1 MRKYLLSIV
10 RKFSLVVCTLLLVF
24 LFVKLLSNYSERFEE
39 TKKRY
44 GKNDK
49 GVCSAIN
56 LTKDVSSEDLSNV
69 LKVNNYISDKDTDFV
84 AKFISEK
91 LKNGKTLSTLY
102 DLNKHVWQ
110 IPVSLIDSTGS
121 VNYVEKAKK
130 SKKDIGQD
138 DEYYAKKNSSLQDSV
153 KVVESNTGMIRIKIT
168 EKIDNV
174 GFVNKLLKNNQR
186 PCEGVLVRLSEQKID
201 SLNKSER
208 ITKAWGKTNKE
219 GYCTFYGLDPN
230 LSYSVL
236 PIKEGYEYGTAKG
249 TIGGNL
255 SFAIDDQK
263 SLKDKV
269 VDWCM
274 GESENALEC
283 SFVQQEHKIRIFDAF
298 TLKHIKEDGT
308 LTIRSPEDFE
318 STLVNYV
325 ALFFAFWWGLFAFVR
340 IKKKTIDTT
349 VMSIL
354 MMLSGLCL
362 LTMFSLNDPLTD
374 KLLGVEMA
382 QGIIAGVVII
392 ILLQRFNF
400 VELYQNKTTIDV
412 GRWCIIGSFLWIIG
426 LLVLFVKIEIVKYI
440 SVLLFVVFGIAW
452 IQNRRYKKSKECNLI
467 IDFDITIDFVRWL
480 FLPFKQKV
488 SALTSILESKNV
500 GSVLKC
506 VVICAIIPIIILH
519 LLMLFVKWLFLPFW
533 QKNAWFISGASS
545 TKTSKKISSVIVFVV
560 IALLH
565 LLMLIPMAIVN
576 VFKDVKGCGY
586 LLLALLLTLLL
597 FTPLGEAVGGMKVN
611 LNLGVIKFQPSEI
624 SKYLIILFI
633 AGFFSVN
640 ANKIVQFSER
650 GNTNLFASK
659 LKMMISI
666 FVGLGILMG
675 LYLVLGDMGPA
686 LVLAFTFI
694 ILYSVIKSKIDLENL
709 NTEDSLKKIFTC
721 DFAMLIYGVLS
732 FTVFLCVGNMLGK
745 GNMGVF
751 CLLWFGVWILMGIAK
766 KQIFET
772 PIFFN
777 FIVAAFIF
785 GGSILGNIGFDSVA
799 DRLDGRNEMCVNTWG
814 TLPIDGNTADAGENT
829 QVAEGLWGLA
839 SGGLWGQGLGNGSP
853 HFIPAFHTDMILE
866 SVGEQLGFVGI
877 FVIILLLAILL
888 RKTIVLGYRTSHPF
902 AFYLCTGIA
911 IVTAIQFIIIS
922 LGSTGIIPLTGVT
935 VPFFSYGKVSMILN
949 LAAYGVVLSIASHTK
964 QEETQENKEVAK
976 LTRQNIGKYNY
987 SVSLLS
993 WAYCILALM
1002 ICGVFFYYQFLN
1014 RNNILI
1020 KPVYV
1025 NNSSGIPIV
1034 EYNPRIEQLTRKMHS
1049 GDIYDRNGVLLATS
1063 DKTKLR
1069 EFKNIY
1075 SDLALECDTL
1085 KMQQRYYPFGKHL
1098 AFMLGDRNSDLFIFN
1113 GSEDN
1118 GYLAETRHFSE
1129 LRGFNNRLDQNGKKC
1144 PTVELS
1150 TKSMQIDKWHSSD
1163 NEYKGTVNLFNYSA
1177 LIPYLKDGVNDD
1189 RIRDF
1194 NNRDESWWN
1203 IGKIKPKDIHLT
1215 IDAKLQTKLQKDIT
1229 EFIKDVCADKIK
1241 VGKEHEKFKR
1251 YRNLIRASIVVLDAE
1266 NGDLLASA
1274 NYPLPSYERLKDE
1287 IVEIHGVRMLPTYS
1301 DKGKLTNWTA
1311 YTDIDLGLIYPT
1323 APGSTAKVMSALAAL
1338 KKCGVVA
1345 ADSNNRDYSYV
1356 VFDSQKVGDEPAG
1369 EINMKKAIVKSSN
1382 CYFINLVND
1391 YDLYKELSYIYR
1403 TVGTEVNKKKSY
1415 GLFYSD
1421 STKVE
1426 EFYDVFNDHNIE
1438 NAISKYNRYIESGD
1452 KSPMK
1457 DAIWQWTWGQ
1467 GDLAA
1472 TPLSMARVASIVAN
1486 DGKMVASKYIIEDE
1500 VDKIF
1505 VVKPKEAKLL
1515 GFMMEEEAETHV
1527 SSALIKSKNN
1537 FIGGKTGTA
1546 NRHLFDKDGVLKDR
1560 SNDAWYICYVK
1571 DKTNTSKNTIAI
1583 AVRIERGQSS
1593 TAAKLLVK
1601 NRVLN
1606 SLADCGYINKD

>member
-44 GKNDK
+44 GKNNK

-110 IPVSLIDSTGS
+110 MPVSLIDSIGS

-153 KVVESNTGMIRIKIT
+153 KVESNTGMIRIKIT

-308 LTIRSPEDFE
+308 LTIRSPEDFK

-325 ALFFAFWWGLFAFVR
+325 ALFFAVWWGLFAFVR

-452 IQNRRYKKSKECNLI
+452 IQNRRYKKSMECNLI

-519 LLMLFVKWLFLPFW
+519 LLMFFIKWLFLPFW

-545 TKTSKKISSVIVFVV
+545 TKTLKKISSVIVFVV
-560 IALLH
+560 AFLPIALLH
-565 LLMLIPMAIVN
+565 LLMFIPMAMVN

-694 ILYSVIKSKIDLENL
+694 ILYSIIKSKVDLENL
-709 NTEDSLKKIFTC
+709 NEEDSLKKIFTC

-732 FTVFLCVGNMLGK
+732 FIVFLCVGNMLG
-745 GNMGVF
+745 NMGVF
-751 CLLWFGVWILMGIAK
+751 CLLWLGVWILMGIAR

-814 TLPIDGNTADAGENT
+814 TLPIDGNSADAGENT

-888 RKTIVLGYRTSHPF
+888 RKTIVLGYRASHPF

-964 QEETQENKEVAK
+964 QDEIQENKEVTK

-1002 ICGVFFYYQFLN
+1002 ICGVFLYYQFLN

-1034 EYNPRIEQLTRKMHS
+1034 EYNPRIEQLTQKMYS

-1069 EFKNIY
+1069 GFKDIY

-1085 KMQQRYYPFGKHL
+1085 KMQQRYYPFGEHL
-1098 AFMLGDRNSDLFIFN
+1098 FFMLGDLNSKLYFSADAESKYPRGYMAESKHISDLR
-1113 GSEDN
+1113 GYDN
-1118 GYLAETRHFSE
+1118 KMRDKDG
-1129 LRGFNNRLDQNGKKC
+1129 NPIKLDLYSNEFAPDKYHSD
-1144 PTVELS
+1144 EYHIS
-1150 TKSMQIDKWHSSD
+1150 YIDYQIRD
-1163 NEYKGTVNLFNYSA
+1163 YSA
-1177 LIPYLKDGVNDD
+1177 LIPYLKAGLHSNKVKRLNE
-1189 RIRDF
+1189 R
-1194 NNRDESWWN
+1194 ESGD
-1203 IGKIKPKDIHLT
+1203 IEPKDIQLT
-1215 IDAKLQTKLQKDIT
+1215 IDAALQTELQQEIAKHVQEKHSHLNKLRVSVVILD
-1229 EFIKDVCADKIK
+1229 
-1241 VGKEHEKFKR
+1241 GK
-1251 YRNLIRASIVVLDAE
+1251 
-1266 NGDLLASA
+1266 NGDLLTSA
-1274 NYPLPSYERLKDE
+1274 LYPLPNYDTLKDS
-1287 IVEIHGVRMLPTYS
+1287 VDTYN
-1301 DKGKLTNWTA
+1301 DMNRNKDWRA
-1311 YTDIDLGLIYPT
+1311 YTDMDLGLIFPSD
-1323 APGSTAKVMSALAAL
+1323 PGSTAKVITGLAGY
-1338 KKCGVVA
+1338 KKYGDKIENA
-1345 ADSNNRDYSYV
+1345 KYYIYPQEKI
-1356 VFDSQKVGDEPAG
+1356 FPDEPVGQVIDMNLAF
-1369 EINMKKAIVKSSN
+1369 KKSSN
-1382 CYFINLVND
+1382 CYFVNLLNDKDLFEELATTYATLGITINGEKSYTLNYHEPTTEWLSLVTSARGESLMR
-1391 YDLYKELSYIYR
+1391 YERY
-1403 TVGTEVNKKKSY
+1403 KKS
-1415 GLFYSD
+1415 G
-1421 STKVE
+1421 E
-1426 EFYDVFNDHNIE
+1426 W
-1438 NAISKYNRYIESGD
+1438 D
-1452 KSPMK
+1452 KMSRNKPR
-1457 DAIWQWTWGQ
+1457 AWGWAWGQ
-1467 GDLAA
+1467 YGMTA
-1472 TPLSMARVASIVAN
+1472 TPLAMARAVSVVAN
-1486 DGKMVASKYIIEDE
+1486 DGVMPITRYTLHDDVKKIELLPSTLRLKKHLKDTRASHEKYRS
-1500 VDKIF
+1500 F
-1505 VVKPKEAKLL
+1505 
-1515 GFMMEEEAETHV
+1515 
-1527 SSALIKSKNN
+1527 SK
-1537 FIGGKTGTA
+1537 FEYIGGKTGTPE
-1546 NRHLFDKDGVLKDR
+1546 RTSSTKRIRTKEGGYVTVEKD
-1560 SNDAWYICYVK
+1560 SQNDGWYICFIENANV
-1571 DKTNTSKNTIAI
+1571 TSKLREQKPRKQDEISEISTQSSLAIAI
-1583 AVRIERGQSS
+1583 RMERLGEGEMSGKA
-1593 TAAKLLVK
+1593 TMLMDEVIINALKAH
-1601 NRVLN
+1601 
-1606 SLADCGYINKD
+1606 GYIN